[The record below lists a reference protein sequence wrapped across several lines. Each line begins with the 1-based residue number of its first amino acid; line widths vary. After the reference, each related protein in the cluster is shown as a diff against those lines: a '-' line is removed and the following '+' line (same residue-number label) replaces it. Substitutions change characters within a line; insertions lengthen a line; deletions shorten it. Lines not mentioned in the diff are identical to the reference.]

1 MNRKSLHEYWQSS
14 LLPDSP
20 LKNYVQFRAQTS
32 QALKDKKAFSA
43 EPLIDIT
50 VLQKTIEKEL
60 EKWMNKKN

>member
-20 LKNYVQFRAQTS
+20 LKKYVQFRAQTS
-32 QALKDKKAFSA
+32 QALKDKKAFST

-50 VLQKTIEKEL
+50 VLQNTI
-60 EKWMNKKN
+60 